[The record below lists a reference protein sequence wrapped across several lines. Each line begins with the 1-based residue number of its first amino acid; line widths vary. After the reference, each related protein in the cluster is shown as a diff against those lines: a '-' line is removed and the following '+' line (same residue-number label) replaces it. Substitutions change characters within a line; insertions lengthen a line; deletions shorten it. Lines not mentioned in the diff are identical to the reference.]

1 MPFVLTDQEGSDDT
15 PRALIRVQAAPF
27 IAKEQVRAI
36 IKLRQ
41 HQIVVTPMGTVF
53 PISSTEWT
61 ALRKFLPQPPEIVEG
76 EGGALPPGFAW
87 SQRAK
92 GVLQMPGGYG
102 GYLTS
107 LRKVCAVVAEERPAP
122 LEPHEQRQQHAICAD
137 SLPVQ
142 PFTAT
147 RRRPKTGC
155 ETRM

>member
-1 MPFVLTDQEGSDDT
+1 MALSAAAAAYSASINSYLSLTDAPLQST
-15 PRALIRVQAAPF
+15 PL
-27 IAKEQVRAI
+27 
-36 IKLRQ
+36 LLS
-41 HQIVVTPMGTVF
+41 G
-53 PISSTEWT
+53 
-61 ALRKFLPQPPEIVEG
+61 EG